1 MLQQPLSIRT
11 DLDDYALLRKF
22 EPVLRFTKGELY
34 YPTDVEGYVAHA
46 SLWAS
51 APNHSD
57 QVLIPEGHLTLETL
71 AQPRSFPFGTVEYMR
86 FVQPLS
92 LGDVVGRALKQGDLQ
107 FRALSSGFDPGI
119 GRLARVGLL
128 PRLIDAGFSLSMILR
143 GKVSGAT
150 AAVAEEQ
157 SKYIQSGGQKFVYY
171 GRVVRQ
177 QGWIGLNYWFFY
189 HYDDWR
195 SSFDGVNDHE
205 ADWEN
210 VWVFLYEDE
219 DGSVKPEWVLYAAH
233 DFTGDDLRRR
243 WDDREQLDIVDETH
257 PVVYIGAG
265 SHAAYYRPG
274 EYLIE
279 SEAPGTE
286 SLTRYLMAA
295 RRLWNRAF
303 GQGDEVEESAPF
315 LTIPFVEYVRG
326 DGLSVGPGQ
335 DHEWKPVLLDP
346 PPAWLTDYHGLWGL
360 FTRDPVG
367 GENAPAGP
375 MYNRDGTPRY
385 VWYDPLGFAGLDK
398 VPTPLAEKSVLHEEI
413 DSVAARQK
421 EIERELEAK
430 QGEMEK
436 QGAERAALNGFS
448 YLAKDA
454 RGVDGTIVALGD
466 EIQGLRLEHARNK
479 TLLSALAVRVQRLNA
494 GIKDDPRA
502 HIGLMQAPM
511 TTESMRFARAGEI
524 WSALSIGLLLVV
536 FVVLLFLGVA
546 SWINALISVI
556 VLFAVIEA
564 VFQRRVANVIAVIT
578 VILALVTL
586 VLLALTYWREM
597 LVVGVLAA
605 GIYLTWQNS
614 KVAWA
619 ALRAGDRKKAAALAA
634 SPDSGLSQDGAGQG
648 S

>member
-1 MLQQPLSIRT
+1 MQQPMSSVNSSLA
-11 DLDDYALLRKF
+11 DYDLLRKY

-34 YPTDVEGYVAHA
+34 YPTDVDRYVANA

-51 APNHSD
+51 VPNHSD
-57 QVLIPEGHLTLETL
+57 KLLIPAGQLTLETL
-71 AQPRSFPFGTVEYMR
+71 AQPRSFPFGTVEYLR

-92 LGDVVGRALKQGDLQ
+92 LSDVVGQALKQGDLQ
-107 FRALSSGFDPGI
+107 FRALSQGFDPGI

-157 SKYIQSGGQKFVYY
+157 SKQIQAAGQKFVYY

-177 QGWIGLNYWFFY
+177 EGWIGLNYWYFY

-210 VWVFLYEDE
+210 VWVFLYEGE
-219 DGSVKPEWVLYAAH
+219 DGSLKPEWVLYAAH

-243 WDDREQLDIVDETH
+243 WDDREQLDIVGETH

-286 SLTRYLMAA
+286 SLTRYLLAG

-303 GQGDEVEESAPF
+303 GQGEEVDESAPF

-326 DGLSVGPGQ
+326 DGLAVGPGQ
-335 DHEWKPVLLDP
+335 DHEWEPVLLDP
-346 PPAWLTDYHGLWGL
+346 APSWLTDYHGLWGL

-398 VPTPLAEKSVLHEEI
+398 VPTPVAEKSVLQKEL
-413 DSVAARQK
+413 DGVAARQG
-421 EIERELEAK
+421 EIELTLEAK
-430 QGEMEK
+430 QDELER

-448 YLAKDA
+448 YLGKDA
-454 RGVDGTIVALGD
+454 KTIDAAIVSLGD

-479 TLLSALAVRVQRLNA
+479 TLMSALSLRLQRLA
-494 GIKDDPRA
+494 QGIKDDPRA

-524 WSALSIGLLLVV
+524 WSALSIGLLLVA

-546 SWINALISVI
+546 NWVNALISVI
-556 VLFAVIEA
+556 VIFTVIEA

-586 VLLALTYWREM
+586 VLLTLAYWQAM
-597 LVVGVLAA
+597 LVIAVLAA
-605 GIYLTWQNS
+605 GIYLTWQNA

-619 ALRAGDRKKAAALAA
+619 ALRVGDRKKAEALAA
-634 SPDSGLSQDGAGQG
+634 SADMNASKDGAGQG

>member
-1 MLQQPLSIRT
+1 MQQPMSSVSSNLA
-11 DLDDYALLRKF
+11 DYELLRKY

-34 YPTDVEGYVAHA
+34 YPTDVDTYVANT
-46 SLWAS
+46 SLWA
-51 APNHSD
+51 AVPNRSD
-57 QVLIPEGHLTLETL
+57 KLLTPAGQLTLEAL
-71 AQPRSFPFGTVEYMR
+71 AQPRSFPFGTVEYLR

-92 LGDVVGRALKQGDLQ
+92 LGDVVGQALKQGDLQ
-107 FRALSSGFDPGI
+107 FRALANGFDPGI

-150 AAVAEEQ
+150 ATIAEEQ
-157 SKYIQSGGQKFVYY
+157 SKRILAAGQKFIYY

-177 QGWIGLNYWFFY
+177 EGWIGLNYWFFY

-219 DGSVKPEWVLYAAH
+219 DGALKPEWVLYAAH
-233 DFTGDDLRRR
+233 DFSGDDLRRR
-243 WDDREQLDIVDETH
+243 WDDREELDIVGETH

-286 SLTRYLMAA
+286 SLTRYVLAM
-295 RRLWNRAF
+295 RRLWNRVF
-303 GQGDEVEESAPF
+303 GQGDEVDDSAPF

-326 DGLSVGPGQ
+326 DGVSVGPGQ
-335 DHEWKPVLLDP
+335 DHEWQPVLLDP

-398 VPTPLAEKSVLHEEI
+398 VPTPVAEQSVLQKEL
-413 DSVAARQK
+413 DGLTARQQ
-421 EIERELEAK
+421 EIARELQAK
-430 QGEMEK
+430 QGDLER
-436 QGAERAALNGFS
+436 QGAERTALNGFS
-448 YLAKDA
+448 YLGKDA
-454 RGVDGTIVALGD
+454 RGMDEAIVALGE
-466 EIQGLRLEHARNK
+466 EIQGLRLKQARNM
-479 TLLSALAVRVQRLNA
+479 TLTSALSVRLQRLDA

-524 WSALSIGLLLVV
+524 WSALSIGLLLVT
-536 FVVLLFLGVA
+536 FVVLLFLGV
-546 SWINALISVI
+546 SYWINALISVVVI
-556 VLFAVIEA
+556 FAVIEA
-564 VFQRRVANVIAVIT
+564 VFQRRVADVIAAIT
-578 VILALVTL
+578 LILALVTL
-586 VLLALTYWREM
+586 VLLTLAYWRE
-597 LVVGVLAA
+597 LLIVGVLAA
-605 GIYLTWQNS
+605 GIYLTWQNA

-619 ALRAGDRKKAAALAA
+619 ARRAGDQKKATALTPNAEA
-634 SPDSGLSQDGAGQG
+634 EPSRDGQVKG